1 MKLST
6 CNKEL
11 DQILF
16 SKPNK
21 ILIYGEAATGKTNF
35 LLNIIKCSTSLLSPT
50 DALFYI
56 STEGSIFIQR
66 ALKLKLLGK
75 NVFFSTAIDQQHLL
89 SLVLEVLKSID
100 LYNPICLFIDSINS
114 HYRVESITSEGI
126 NNFIA
131 ILTIL
136 DLLNKNNVYVLSTA
150 QVKFGETDIS
160 GYEYLYP
167 WANIILKISR
177 ESGPYRTLKFHKPN
191 ITGVIRFSISFNGIQ
206 WIHSQR

>member
-21 ILIYGEAATGKTNF
+21 ILIYGEAAAGKTNF

-75 NVFFSTAIDQQHLL
+75 NVFFSTAVDQQHLL

-100 LYNPICLFIDSINS
+100 SYNPICLFIDSINS

-131 ILTIL
+131 VLTIL

-150 QVKFGETDIS
+150 QVKSGETDIS

-177 ESGPYRTLKFHKPN
+177 ESGLYRTLKFHKPN
-191 ITGVIRFSISFNGIQ
+191 ITDVIRFSISFNGIQ